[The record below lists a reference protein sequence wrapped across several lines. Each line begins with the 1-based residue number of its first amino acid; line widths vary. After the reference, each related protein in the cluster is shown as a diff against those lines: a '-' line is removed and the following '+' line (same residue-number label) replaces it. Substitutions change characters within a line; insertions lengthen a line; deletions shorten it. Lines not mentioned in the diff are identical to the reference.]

1 MFKDNIV
8 GIILAGGKKSG
19 LKYLTSDVRAQSAI
33 PFGGKFRIIDFV
45 MSSFFNSYIKKLY
58 VLVQDKSISLSEHLQ
73 ANWGPRFGFGDEF
86 FRVIGPV
93 PPNWQKGSAD
103 SVWQM
108 SDNLRVDKP
117 DYIAVFGGEQISSID
132 VRKMLEFHKQQNADL
147 TISSLKYS
155 IQEASGRFGIIKS
168 DDNGVITSFSEKT
181 ETPAPIEKDSEF
193 TKISLGNY
201 IFKTDVLLKV
211 LEEDSKMS
219 DEESAHDFGRN
230 IIPKMFESKEYKI
243 CEYDIENCDNSYWYP
258 MGNYDDYLKSSVE
271 FLDSE
276 SKLGSYEPNWPIY
289 STNTDNLPPAR
300 IVETSSVKNS
310 IISDGC
316 VINAKK
322 IDTAILFPNVRV
334 GERTVLN
341 KTILFNDVQVGE
353 DCTLENVIADK
364 RCVFPS
370 GITIKNGKMTK
381 NKKFDPKD
389 QEAYERLESKLH
401 FTESN
406 IAVVSCYHDYS
417 DRV

>member
-1 MFKDNIV
+1 MFRDNVV

-19 LKYLTSDVRAQSAI
+19 LKYLTSDVRAQSAV

-45 MSSFFNSYIKKLY
+45 MSGFFNSYIKKLY

-117 DYIAVFGGEQISSID
+117 DYIAVFGGEQISNID
-132 VRKMLEFHKQQNADL
+132 VRKMLEFHKKNDADL
-147 TISSLKYS
+147 TISSLKYP
-155 IQEASGRFGIIKS
+155 IEKASGRFGIINS
-168 DDNGVITSFSEKT
+168 DKEGVISSFSEKT
-181 ETPAPIEKDSEF
+181 ENPTPIDKDSEY

-211 LEEDSKMS
+211 LEEDSKLS

-243 CEYDIENCDNSYWYP
+243 CEYDIENCDYS
-258 MGNYDDYLKSSVE
+258 
-271 FLDSE
+271 
-276 SKLGSYEPNWPIY
+276 NWPIY

-300 IVETSSVKNS
+300 IVDSSSIKQT

-316 VINAKK
+316 VVNAKK
-322 IDTAILFPNVRV
+322 VETSILFPNVRV
-334 GERTVLN
+334 GEKSTLN
-341 KTILFNDVQVGE
+341 KAILFNDVQVGD
-353 DCTLENVIADK
+353 DCVLENVIADK

-381 NKKFDPKD
+381 SKKFDPKD